1 MKKAPL
7 RTWPAVGVL
16 LYTLFL
22 VKVILLKGRL
32 FFWVVPA
39 SRYYKQHMQNGTY
52 HGYNLVP
59 FRTVRYFLSDD
70 VTFVSAFYNLVGNI
84 ALLVPFGFLLSMTL
98 REKARFT
105 TVVLATAILSSF
117 FELYQLIS
125 HTGQCDID
133 DVILNT
139 AGGAI
144 GFLLFRLLLPT
155 VRRHQP
161 LQKI

>member
-1 MKKAPL
+1 MNKEPF
-7 RTWPAVGVL
+7 RTWLAVGTL
-16 LYTLFL
+16 LYTIFL

-39 SRYYKQHMQNGTY
+39 SRYYKRHMQNGTY

-70 VTFVSAFYNLVGNI
+70 VTFVSAFYNLAGNI

-105 TVVLATAILSSF
+105 TILLVTAFLSIF

-125 HTGQCDID
+125 HTGQCDVD
-133 DVILNT
+133 DVLLNT
-139 AGGAI
+139 TGGAI
-144 GFLLFRLLLPT
+144 GFLLFRLLSHAT
-155 VRRHQP
+155 RKQRP
-161 LQKI
+161 LQKT